1 MADLTELEERLH
13 AWLVESDFE
22 TVAWSTKKAAKA
34 FKVEEEA
41 ILEAVANLT
50 GSFRNASKCPT
61 PTARCTSRPS
71 DHSSSSGRGS
81 AAAGRSTDHH
91 GGR

>member
-1 MADLTELEERLH
+1 MPRPSPEHMADLTELEERLR

-34 FKVEEEA
+34 FEVEEEA

-50 GSFRNASKCPT
+50 RKLPQRIQVSYADGAM
-61 PTARCTSRPS
+61 
-71 DHSSSSGRGS
+71 HI
-81 AAAGRSTDHH
+81 AAE
-91 GGR
+91 

>member
-22 TVAWSTKKAAKA
+22 SVAWSTKKAAKA

-50 GSFRNASKCPT
+50 RKFPQRIQVSYADGAM
-61 PTARCTSRPS
+61 
-71 DHSSSSGRGS
+71 HI
-81 AAAGRSTDHH
+81 AAE
-91 GGR
+91 

>member
-50 GSFRNASKCPT
+50 GSFQRIQVSYADG
-61 PTARCTSRPS
+61 AM
-71 DHSSSSGRGS
+71 HI
-81 AAAGRSTDHH
+81 AAE
-91 GGR
+91 

>member
-1 MADLTELEERLH
+1 MPRPCPKDIADLTELEERLH

-50 GSFRNASKCPT
+50 RKLPQRIQVSY
-61 PTARCTSRPS
+61 S
-71 DHSSSSGRGS
+71 DGAMHI
-81 AAAGRSTDHH
+81 AAE
-91 GGR
+91 

>member
-1 MADLTELEERLH
+1 MADLTDLEERLH

-34 FKVEEEA
+34 FKVEEED

-50 GSFRNASKCPT
+50 RKLPQRIHVSYADGVM
-61 PTARCTSRPS
+61 
-71 DHSSSSGRGS
+71 HI
-81 AAAGRSTDHH
+81 AAE
-91 GGR
+91 